1 MENRHLS
8 KEQMEIIEESVRNIL
23 EALGDDPNREG
34 LLETPLRVA
43 RMYDEVFEGM
53 RYTND
58 EIAEMFDRCFFE
70 KSTGEMVVVK
80 NMEVFSYCEHHLAL
94 MYNMKIS
101 VAYLPKDRVI
111 GLSKIARIADMV
123 CKRLQLQER
132 ITSDIAEI
140 LQKVLQTKDVMV
152 HAEGEHSCMTARGIR
167 KPGTVTTTTV
177 VHGAFQENPSLR
189 AEVYAQL

>member
-8 KEQMEIIEESVRNIL
+8 KEQMELIEESVRNIL
-23 EALGDDPNREG
+23 KALGDDPEREG
-34 LLETPLRVA
+34 LLETPARVA

-58 EIAEMFDRCFFE
+58 ELAEMFDRCFTE
-70 KSTGEMVVVK
+70 NSSGEMVVVK
-80 NMEVFSYCEHHLAL
+80 NIDVFSYCEHHLAL
-94 MYNMKIS
+94 MYNMKVS
-101 VAYLPKDRVI
+101 VAYLPKGRVI

-123 CKRLQLQER
+123 CRRLQLQER

-140 LQKVLQTKDVMV
+140 LQKVLQTEDVLV
-152 HAEGEHSCMTARGIR
+152 HVEGEHSCMTARGIK

-177 VHGAFQENPSLR
+177 VRGAFKDNPALR
-189 AEVYAQL
+189 AEVFAQL